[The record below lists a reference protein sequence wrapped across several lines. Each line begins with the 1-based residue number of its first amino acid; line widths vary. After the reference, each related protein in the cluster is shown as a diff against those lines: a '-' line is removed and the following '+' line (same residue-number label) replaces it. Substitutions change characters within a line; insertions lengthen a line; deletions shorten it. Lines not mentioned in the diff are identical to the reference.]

1 MTTGI
6 PLQHECN
13 LDDPEEMF
21 LWMFTALPGVE
32 DQAPLLVPPSWARK
46 WSRRLY
52 DAGARFHPDEQ
63 TIKYVPPAGGAGT
76 TFLNAGGG
84 RWAPLAEELTP
95 AETAPSIDHLS
106 IAEKREL
113 VKKLQEEGLVSSGP
127 TPEAVE
133 DQAEVMTHGD

>member
-63 TIKYVPPAGGAGT
+63 TIKYVPPAGDAGT

-84 RWAPLAEELTP
+84 RWAPLDEELTP